1 MTTWRARGARRR
13 RSPRS
18 SASRTS
24 GFARPEWSQ
33 CAPRST
39 PCPRIGTVTARPPTR
54 SRASRS
60 ATDSPAARQ
69 RRAAA
74 MPAVP
79 APTIATSGSRG
90 GSASFGPAGVVTGAR
105 AAEGRTGPA
114 LRLPGPA
121 LHCQAMLISAAFAAW
136 RQVFSPPFRKIL
148 WRSLALTFALLVLVW
163 LGLTRLFSSYLA
175 GHPLSAAYP
184 ILDGLAFFL
193 AGAGLFVAL
202 AYLLPAVSAI
212 VAGYFLDDVGRDRRA
227 HRLPADPPGRPLPLG
242 QALLYGLRFAGLS
255 LLVNLSRCC
264 CSSCRS

>member
-1 MTTWRARGARRR
+1 M
-13 RSPRS
+13 
-18 SASRTS
+18 
-24 GFARPEWSQ
+24 
-33 CAPRST
+33 
-39 PCPRIGTVTARPPTR
+39 
-54 SRASRS
+54 S
-60 ATDSPAARQ
+60 ATESPAARQ

-90 GSASFGPAGVVTGAR
+90 GSASLGPEAVVTGAR
-105 AAEGRTGPA
+105 AEGRTGPA

-121 LHCQAMLISAAFAAW
+121 LHCQAMLVSAAFAAW

-163 LGLTRLFSSYLA
+163 FGLTRLFSYYLA
-175 GHPLSAAYP
+175 GHPLSTAYP

-202 AYLLPAVSAI
+202 AYILPAVSAL
-212 VAGYFLDDVGRDRRA
+212 VAGYFLDDAAEIVERTDF
-227 HRLPADPPGRPLPLG
+227 PQDPPGRPLPLG

-255 LLVNLSRCC
+255 LLVNLVALLLFFVPVVNLVAFFAERLSGQSAPAHRQEPGG
-264 CSSCRS
+264 RSAPHIG